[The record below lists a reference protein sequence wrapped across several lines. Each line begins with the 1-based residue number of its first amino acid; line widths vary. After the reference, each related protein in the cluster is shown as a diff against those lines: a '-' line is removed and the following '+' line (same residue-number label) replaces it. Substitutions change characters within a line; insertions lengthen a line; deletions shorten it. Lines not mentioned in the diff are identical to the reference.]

1 MNQNDRPPIIL
12 PANRFLKCVAS
23 AAMSPFRRYLPD
35 DIVNRRKRGL
45 SVPIGSWPRGPL
57 KEWAAT
63 TLEKARLEQVGI
75 HTSTAMEFFSEHC
88 QRKAD
93 HARALWALLV
103 LGEWLDWVATETD
116 CGQTDRG
123 HNSISA
129 NPSA

>member
-1 MNQNDRPPIIL
+1 MLRSGFRAKCFGEVDSVAVIFVPTASHHHRHASGRFGHACPRYVMNQNDRPPIIL

-63 TLEKARLEQVGI
+63 TLEK
-75 HTSTAMEFFSEHC
+75 
-88 QRKAD
+88 
-93 HARALWALLV
+93 
-103 LGEWLDWVATETD
+103 
-116 CGQTDRG
+116 
-123 HNSISA
+123 
-129 NPSA
+129 